1 MTALKRLS
9 KLKQF
14 GNENDLTSFM
24 KNEHRQNCLAIEQA
38 FNNLTKLGLYLTAST
53 LEVTNNS
60 ETKLNFSN
68 SFGNKEMLV
77 NGYITILKD
86 GDYSL
91 DLNLAALYTRH
102 DQSLFLY
109 CYINQ
114 TIYSTIVLASNANTS
129 LMVSSP
135 SYNFVKS
142 LKKNDSIYYLLSSD
156 STDGAVTQNITWS
169 SATLKVN
176 EL

>member
-60 ETKLNFSN
+60 QVKMDFSN
-68 SFGNKEMLV
+68 TYGNTEMLV

-86 GDYSL
+86 GDYSF
-91 DLNLAALYTRH
+91 DLNLAATYTRH

-109 CYINQ
+109 CYVNQ
-114 TIYSTIVLASNANTS
+114 AVYSTIVLASNANTA

-135 SYNFVKS
+135 SYSFVRN
-142 LKKNDSIYYLLSSD
+142 LKKNDSIYYLLAST